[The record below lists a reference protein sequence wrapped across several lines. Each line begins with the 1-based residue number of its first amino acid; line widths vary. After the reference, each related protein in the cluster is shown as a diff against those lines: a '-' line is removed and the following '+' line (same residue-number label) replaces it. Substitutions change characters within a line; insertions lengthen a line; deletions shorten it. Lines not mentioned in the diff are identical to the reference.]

1 MTVETSRSPLDRPL
15 GLAPKGT
22 SWGVGLGLTY
32 AAFAPM
38 LAVMCLSPWLPG
50 GVVTGLSIAMPL
62 GLVWMFAAIPVI
74 IGFKSRRHWGV
85 VAFFSICTF
94 SAIAVPAALV
104 IVAGVLLATL
114 GRWPAQ
120 VFLVW
125 FYAPW
130 LLVMTLFWPL
140 LVRTLRLKYW
150 QPWTTP
156 DQWETTQER
165 AASWVYKAAGAKSPT
180 RDSAHR

>member
-1 MTVETSRSPLDRPL
+1 MTSRASLDRPE
-15 GLAPKGT
+15 GVAPKGT

-38 LAVMCLSPWLPG
+38 LAIMCLSPWLPG

-94 SAIAVPAALV
+94 SAVALPV
-104 IVAGVLLATL
+104 ALIVVVAMLLATL
-114 GRWPAQ
+114 GRWPQ
-120 VFLVW
+120 QIYLVW

-130 LLVMTLFWPL
+130 LLLMALFWPL
-140 LVRTLRLKYW
+140 LIRTLRLKYW

-156 DQWETTQER
+156 DQ
-165 AASWVYKAAGAKSPT
+165 
-180 RDSAHR
+180 

>member
-1 MTVETSRSPLDRPL
+1 MTSRASLDRPE
-15 GLAPKGT
+15 GVAPKGT

-38 LAVMCLSPWLPG
+38 LAIMCLSPWLPG

-94 SAIAVPAALV
+94 RAVAL
-104 IVAGVLLATL
+104 IVLVAMLLATL
-114 GRWPAQ
+114 GRWPHQ
-120 VFLVW
+120 IYLVW

-130 LLVMTLFWPL
+130 LLLMALFWPL
-140 LVRTLRLKYW
+140 LIRTLRLKYW

-156 DQWETTQER
+156 DQ
-165 AASWVYKAAGAKSPT
+165 
-180 RDSAHR
+180 